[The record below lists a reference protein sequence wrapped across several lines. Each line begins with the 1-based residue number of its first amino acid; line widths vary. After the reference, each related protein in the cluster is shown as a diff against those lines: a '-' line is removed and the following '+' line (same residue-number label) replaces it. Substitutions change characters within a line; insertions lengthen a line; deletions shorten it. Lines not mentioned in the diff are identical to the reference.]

1 MTGQQTDP
9 FPVTPEGRVI
19 GLGLMTIG
27 AALVGTLTAT
37 LVSWVIR
44 PRENAKDRQLSVI
57 RQELAEIRALLEAR

>member
-1 MTGQQTDP
+1 M
-9 FPVTPEGRVI
+9 I
-19 GLGLMTIG
+19 GLGLMTVG

-44 PRENAKDRQLSVI
+44 PRENAKDRQLSAI